1 MVDSFLILL
10 KKSIEEN
17 RPWPD
22 LLEMLLEMR
31 NYRLGLVQTQ
41 NQLRFAYE
49 AIINAKN
56 SELFSK
62 EDEHTANDLKEPE
75 KPNPLPSINEQQ
87 SKEKELRKRVR
98 EEKNK
103 TTMEHITRI
112 KEKQKEIANWSKQ
125 KTRIKYGII
134 LIGVSVISAGII
146 RSYFL

>member
-1 MVDSFLILL
+1 
-10 KKSIEEN
+10 
-17 RPWPD
+17 
-22 LLEMLLEMR
+22 MLLEMR

>member
-1 MVDSFLILL
+1 MDSFLILL